1 MKRIIL
7 LFICILLC
15 ASLAGCKLN
24 SGSVDSSLSLV
35 SDQSKTAIEQTSASS
50 APDTSDAAESSTE
63 AKPTAGTAVPDTA
76 AESKNE
82 PALTTPET
90 TSPAQGNPQGGGET
104 KEPDAPKET
113 VPPAPK
119 EPTSTSAPPEPE
131 TTAPTTETSMSETP
145 TDPYAYPFNIEQIRN
160 DCIALGKSYGFVLNE
175 SLTPGNAS
183 WAGAE
188 TASTNTQGSLL
199 KRVLGEMIEYYSPAY
214 RESIGLPE
222 INISA
227 FDIYCEQTGNG
238 SYRIYFLFLL

>member
-24 SGSVDSSLSLV
+24 SCSVDSSLSLV

-227 FDIYCEQTGNG
+227 FNIYCEQTGNG

>member
-24 SGSVDSSLSLV
+24 SGSIDFSLSLV

-50 APDTSDAAESSTE
+50 APDTSEVAESSTE
-63 AKPTAGTAVPDTA
+63 TETTAGTAIPDTA

-82 PALTTPET
+82 PAQTTPDA
-90 TSPAQGNPQGGGET
+90 TSPAQENPKDGSET
-104 KEPDAPKET
+104 KKPDTPKET

-119 EPTSTSAPPEPE
+119 ETTSTPVPPEPE
-131 TTAPTTETSMSETP
+131 TTAPTTETSTSETP
-145 TDPYAYPFNIEQIRN
+145 TDPYAYPFNIEQLRN

-175 SLTPGNAS
+175 SLTPVNAS

-188 TASTNTQGSLL
+188 TASANTQGSLL
-199 KRVLGEMIEYYSPAY
+199 KRMLGEMIEYYSPAY
-214 RESIGLPE
+214 RESTGLPE
-222 INISA
+222 ISISA
-227 FDIYCEQTGNG
+227 FNIYCEQTGNG

>member
-131 TTAPTTETSMSETP
+131 TTAPTTETSRSETP

-227 FDIYCEQTGNG
+227 FNIYCEQTGNG
-238 SYRIYFLFLL
+238 SYRMYFLFLL

>member
-227 FDIYCEQTGNG
+227 FNISCEQTGNG

>member
-50 APDTSDAAESSTE
+50 APDTSDAAESSTQ

-227 FDIYCEQTGNG
+227 FNIYCEQTGNG

>member
-35 SDQSKTAIEQTSASS
+35 SDQSKTTIEQTSASS

-90 TSPAQGNPQGGGET
+90 TSPAQGDPQGGGET

-131 TTAPTTETSMSETP
+131 TTAPTTEPSMSETP

-199 KRVLGEMIEYYSPAY
+199 KRMLGEMIEYYTPAY
-214 RESIGLPE
+214 RENIGLPE
-222 INISA
+222 IHISA
-227 FDIYCEQTGNG
+227 FNIYCEQTGNG

>member
-199 KRVLGEMIEYYSPAY
+199 KSVLGEMIEYYSPAY

-227 FDIYCEQTGNG
+227 FNIYCEQTGNG

>member
-76 AESKNE
+76 AECKNE

-227 FDIYCEQTGNG
+227 FNIYCEQTGNG

>member
-1 MKRIIL
+1 MKRIKL

-227 FDIYCEQTGNG
+227 FNIYCEQTGNG

>member
-7 LFICILLC
+7 LFICIMLC

-227 FDIYCEQTGNG
+227 FNIYCEQTGNG

>member
-50 APDTSDAAESSTE
+50 APDTSDAA
-63 AKPTAGTAVPDTA
+63 
-76 AESKNE
+76 
-82 PALTTPET
+82 
-90 TSPAQGNPQGGGET
+90 
-104 KEPDAPKET
+104 KET

-199 KRVLGEMIEYYSPAY
+199 KRMLGEMIEYYSPAY

-222 INISA
+222 IHISA
-227 FDIYCEQTGNG
+227 FNIYCEQTGNG

>member
-199 KRVLGEMIEYYSPAY
+199 KRVLGEMIEYYSPTY

-227 FDIYCEQTGNG
+227 FNIYCEQTGNG

>member
-160 DCIALGKSYGFVLNE
+160 DCIAHGKSYGFVLNE

-227 FDIYCEQTGNG
+227 FNIYCEQTGNG

>member
-24 SGSVDSSLSLV
+24 SGSIDSSLSLV

-50 APDTSDAAESSTE
+50 APDTSEAAESSTE
-63 AKPTAGTAVPDTA
+63 TETTAGTAIPDTA

-82 PALTTPET
+82 PAQTTPDA
-90 TSPAQGNPQGGGET
+90 TSPAQENPKDGSET
-104 KEPDAPKET
+104 KKPDTPKET

-119 EPTSTSAPPEPE
+119 ETTSTPVPPKPE
-131 TTAPTTETSMSETP
+131 TTAPTTETSPPEAP

-160 DCIALGKSYGFVLNE
+160 DCIALGKSYGFALNE
-175 SLTPGNAS
+175 SLTPVNAS

-199 KRVLGEMIEYYSPAY
+199 KRMLGEMIEYYSPAY

-222 INISA
+222 IHISA
-227 FDIYCEQTGNG
+227 FNIYCEQTGNG

>member
-35 SDQSKTAIEQTSASS
+35 SDQNKTTIEQTSASS
-50 APDTSDAAESSTE
+50 APDTSEAAESSTE
-63 AKPTAGTAVPDTA
+63 AKTPAGTAIPDTA
-76 AESKNE
+76 ADSKNE
-82 PALTTPET
+82 PAQTTPGT
-90 TSPAQGNPQGGGET
+90 TSPAQGDPQGGGET

-113 VPPAPK
+113 VPPK
-119 EPTSTSAPPEPE
+119 PE
-131 TTAPTTETSMSETP
+131 TTAPTTETSTSETP

-160 DCIALGKSYGFVLNE
+160 DCIALGKSYGFALNE
-175 SLTPGNAS
+175 SLTPVNAS

-199 KRVLGEMIEYYSPAY
+199 KRMLGEMIEYYTPAY

-222 INISA
+222 ISISA
-227 FDIYCEQTGNG
+227 FNIYCEQTGNG

>member
-160 DCIALGKSYGFVLNE
+160 DCIPLGKSYGFVLNE

-227 FDIYCEQTGNG
+227 FNIYCEQTGNG

>member
-15 ASLAGCKLN
+15 ASLAGCNLN

-90 TSPAQGNPQGGGET
+90 TSPSQGDPQGGGET

-227 FDIYCEQTGNG
+227 FNIYCEQTGNG

>member
-119 EPTSTSAPPEPE
+119 EPTSTSAPPELE

-227 FDIYCEQTGNG
+227 FNIYCEQTGNG

>member
-7 LFICILLC
+7 LVICILLC
-15 ASLAGCKLN
+15 ASLAGCNLN

-90 TSPAQGNPQGGGET
+90 TSPAQGDPQGGGET

-227 FDIYCEQTGNG
+227 FNIYCEQTGNG

>member
-63 AKPTAGTAVPDTA
+63 VKPTAGTAVPDTA

-227 FDIYCEQTGNG
+227 FNIYCEQTGNG

>member
-227 FDIYCEQTGNG
+227 FNIYCEQTGNG
-238 SYRIYFLFLL
+238 NYRIYFLFLL

>member
-90 TSPAQGNPQGGGET
+90 TSPAQG
-104 KEPDAPKET
+104 K
-113 VPPAPK
+113 
-119 EPTSTSAPPEPE
+119 PT
-131 TTAPTTETSMSETP
+131 
-145 TDPYAYPFNIEQIRN
+145 R
-160 DCIALGKSYGFVLNE
+160 
-175 SLTPGNAS
+175 
-183 WAGAE
+183 
-188 TASTNTQGSLL
+188 
-199 KRVLGEMIEYYSPAY
+199 R
-214 RESIGLPE
+214 R
-222 INISA
+222 
-227 FDIYCEQTGNG
+227 
-238 SYRIYFLFLL
+238 

>member
-35 SDQSKTAIEQTSASS
+35 SDQNKTTIEQTSASS
-50 APDTSDAAESSTE
+50 APDTSEAAESSTE
-63 AKPTAGTAVPDTA
+63 AKTPAGTAIPDTA
-76 AESKNE
+76 ADSKNE
-82 PALTTPET
+82 PAQTTPGT
-90 TSPAQGNPQGGGET
+90 TSPAQGDPQGGGET

-113 VPPAPK
+113 VPPTPK
-119 EPTSTSAPPEPE
+119 ETTSSPVPPKPE
-131 TTAPTTETSMSETP
+131 TTAPTTETSTSETP

-160 DCIALGKSYGFVLNE
+160 DCIVLGKSYGFALNE
-175 SLTPGNAS
+175 SLTPVNAS

-199 KRVLGEMIEYYSPAY
+199 KRMLGEMIEYYTPAY

-222 INISA
+222 ISISA
-227 FDIYCEQTGNG
+227 FNIYCEQTGNG

>member
-90 TSPAQGNPQGGGET
+90 TSPAQGDPQGGGET

-183 WAGAE
+183 
-188 TASTNTQGSLL
+188 
-199 KRVLGEMIEYYSPAY
+199 
-214 RESIGLPE
+214 
-222 INISA
+222 
-227 FDIYCEQTGNG
+227 
-238 SYRIYFLFLL
+238 

>member
-90 TSPAQGNPQGGGET
+90 TSPAQGDPQGGGET

-113 VPPAPK
+113 
-119 EPTSTSAPPEPE
+119 APPEPE

-160 DCIALGKSYGFVLNE
+160 DCIALGKSFGFVLNE

-199 KRVLGEMIEYYSPAY
+199 KRMLGEMIEYYTPAY

-222 INISA
+222 IHISA
-227 FDIYCEQTGNG
+227 FNIYCEQTGNG

>member
-50 APDTSDAAESSTE
+50 APDTSDAAESSTA

-227 FDIYCEQTGNG
+227 FNIYCEQTGNG

>member
-63 AKPTAGTAVPDTA
+63 ATPTAGTAVPDTA

-90 TSPAQGNPQGGGET
+90 TSPAQGDPQGGGET

-160 DCIALGKSYGFVLNE
+160 DCIALGKSYGYVLNE

-199 KRVLGEMIEYYSPAY
+199 KRMLGEMIEYYTPAY

-227 FDIYCEQTGNG
+227 FNIYCEQTGNG

>member
-15 ASLAGCKLN
+15 ASLAGCNLN

-227 FDIYCEQTGNG
+227 FNIYCEQTGNG